1 MKLLM
6 DPAHLVLV
14 SVEDYFLYAVFTSA
28 ILKVDE
34 GMKS

>member
-6 DPAHLVLV
+6 EGAHLVLE
-14 SVEDYFLYAVFTSA
+14 STEDYFLYAAFA
-28 ILKVDE
+28 PPILKVDE